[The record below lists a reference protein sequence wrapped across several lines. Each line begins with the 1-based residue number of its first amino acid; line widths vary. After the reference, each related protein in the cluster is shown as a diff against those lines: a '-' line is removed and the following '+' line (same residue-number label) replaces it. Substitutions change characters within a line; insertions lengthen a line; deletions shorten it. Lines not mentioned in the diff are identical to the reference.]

1 MDYAEL
7 KEKFPFLTCVRH
19 GTDEFVGILLNKDQH
34 VTSIYVYDSIDT
46 IRLKQRFL
54 SLGDEWWWESNR
66 TIPIN
71 IFFNRE
77 FDIFKKYIKSF
88 TSKDTEIIFG
98 PETSL
103 NNVQKKRI
111 IRRNISLVKK
121 LNFNLLLYF
130 FHS

>member
-7 KEKFPFLTCVRH
+7 KEKFPFLTCVKH

-121 LNFNLLLYF
+121 
-130 FHS
+130 S

>member
-1 MDYAEL
+1 M
-7 KEKFPFLTCVRH
+7 
-19 GTDEFVGILLNKDQH
+19 
-34 VTSIYVYDSIDT
+34 S
-46 IRLKQRFL
+46 LKQRFL
-54 SLGDEWWWESNR
+54 NLGDEWWWESNR

-88 TSKDTEIIFG
+88 NTKDTEIVFG
-98 PETSL
+98 PATSL

-121 LNFNLLLYF
+121 G
-130 FHS
+130 